1 MKTALLNIGLF
12 ILRLS
17 IGGMMLFNGM
27 AKLLRGVDSIKETFL
42 EVGIPE
48 FIAYA
53 VYLGEILAPILMI
66 IGYRTRLAG
75 LLTAITMLV
84 AILTAHSEKIFTL
97 NQYGGWALEVL
108 GLYLFGALALCFTG
122 AGKIAVSHSGK
133 WD

>member
-1 MKTALLNIGLF
+1 MKTAFLNIGLL

-27 AKLLRGVDSIKETFL
+27 AKLLQGVDSIKETFFN
-42 EVGIPE
+42 VGIPE

-53 VYLGEILAPILMI
+53 VFMGELLAPVLMI
-66 IGYRTRLAG
+66 IRYRTRLAG
-75 LLTAITMLV
+75 ILIAITMLV

-97 NQYGGWALEVL
+97 NQYGGWAIEVL

-122 AGKIAVSHSGK
+122 AGKFAVSSTGK

>member
-1 MKTALLNIGLF
+1 MKTALLNIGLL

-27 AKLLRGVDSIKETFL
+27 AKLLRGVDSIKETFFN
-42 EVGIPE
+42 VGIPE

-53 VYLGEILAPILMI
+53 VFLGELLAPVLMI

-75 LLTAITMLV
+75 ILITITMLV

-97 NQYGGWALEVL
+97 NQYGGWAIEVL

-122 AGKIAVSHSGK
+122 AGKFAVSSSGK

>member
-1 MKTALLNIGLF
+1 MKTALLNIGLL

-27 AKLLRGVDSIKETFL
+27 AKLLRGVDAIKETFFSA
-42 EVGIPE
+42 GIPE

-53 VYLGEILAPILMI
+53 VYLGEIVAPVLMI

-75 LLTAITMLV
+75 LLVAITMLV
-84 AILTAHSEKIFTL
+84 AILTAHAEKILTL
-97 NQYGGWALEVL
+97 NQYGGWAIEVL

-122 AGKIAVSHSGK
+122 AGKIAVSHTGK

>member
-1 MKTALLNIGLF
+1 MKTALLNIGLL

-27 AKLLRGVDSIKETFL
+27 AKLLRGVDSIKETFFN
-42 EVGIPE
+42 VGIPE

-53 VYLGEILAPILMI
+53 VFLGELLAPVLMI

-75 LLTAITMLV
+75 ILITITMLV

-97 NQYGGWALEVL
+97 NQYGGWAIEVL

-122 AGKIAVSHSGK
+122 AGKFAVSSNGK

>member
-1 MKTALLNIGLF
+1 MKTTLLNIGLLL
-12 ILRLS
+12 LRLS
-17 IGGMMLFNGM
+17 LGGMMLFNGM
-27 AKLLRGVDSIKETFL
+27 AKLFRGVDSIKETFL
-42 EVGIPE
+42 EAGIPE

-53 VYLGEILAPILMI
+53 VYLGELLAPVLMI

-75 LLTAITMLV
+75 MLIAITMLV

-97 NQYGGWALEVL
+97 NPYGGWALEVL
-108 GLYLFGALALCFTG
+108 GLYFFGAIALCFTG